1 MAEVPFRSSKLEAAA
16 AVFRRWLVPFV
27 LFDFFQHE
35 RSSGNGQFLMTTAL
49 DITYLLFEP
58 GLTLDNAPVF
68 QSQLVDRIS
77 VQTEQGVRAG
87 VVCAVK
93 DPDRFAR
100 IIQPALEASRI
111 PFLTFPDAGIR
122 SGTFRA
128 AAAMR
133 KFARTNSSRL
143 VYVRGPWAALAHRMA
158 FPVGGPGLIYD
169 FRGDSLAEAAYF
181 GGRKA
186 VRHAVLK
193 CLMRWSI
200 TRAERVY
207 CVSRPAAE
215 VIASRFG
222 RKDARVIPS
231 CVDTKRFAYDPVARV
246 RIRATIGAGP
256 ADTVLIYSGGLSKYQ
271 QIDAMLKVW
280 AVLAGEPS
288 LKFLLLTNDTPA
300 QVSCSFEVPEQ
311 IAHRVR
317 RQSVPRSEIPGY
329 LSAADVG
336 FLLREQH
343 PLNSVASPV
352 KFAEY
357 LSCGLA
363 VVSTPGIGDVS
374 DLILD
379 RRLGAIGPVENASEL
394 VRACREL
401 RAAVRAD
408 RAGYR
413 DRAIEVARSMFDWRV
428 YRDL

>member
-1 MAEVPFRSSKLEAAA
+1 
-16 AVFRRWLVPFV
+16 
-27 LFDFFQHE
+27 
-35 RSSGNGQFLMTTAL
+35 MTAAL
-49 DITYLLFEP
+49 DITYLLLEP

-77 VQTEQGVRAG
+77 VQAEQGVRAG
-87 VVCAVK
+87 VVCAVR
-93 DPDRFAR
+93 DVARFER
-100 IIQPALEASRI
+100 IVQPALEAARV
-111 PFLTFPDAGIR
+111 PFLTFPDAGIS

-133 KFARTNSSRL
+133 KFSRQQASRL
-143 VYVRGPWAALAHRMA
+143 VYVRGPWAALAHRIA
-158 FPVGGPGLIYD
+158 FPAGGPGLVYD
-169 FRGDSLAEAAYF
+169 FRGDSLAEASYF

-186 VRHAVLK
+186 VRHTALN
-193 CLMRWSI
+193 CLVRWSI

-207 CVSRPAAE
+207 CVSGPAAE
-215 VIASRFG
+215 VIATRYG
-222 RKDARVIPS
+222 RRDARVIPS
-231 CVDTKRFAYDPVARV
+231 CVDSRRFGYDAHARA
-246 RIRATIGAGP
+246 RIRAMIGAAP
-256 ADTVLIYSGGLSKYQ
+256 ADTVFVYSGGLSKYQ
-271 QIDAMLKVW
+271 QVHVMLQVW
-280 AVLAGEPS
+280 GRLGDDPS
-288 LKFLLLTNDTPA
+288 LKFLLLTNDTPTQEPA
-300 QVSCSFEVPEQ
+300 SFEVPEH
-311 IAHRVR
+311 IAHRVHR
-317 RQSVPRSEIPGY
+317 FTVPRSEIPGY

-343 PLNSVASPV
+343 PLNRVASPV

-379 RRLGAIGPVENASEL
+379 RRLGAIGPVENAAEL
-394 VRACREL
+394 GRACREL
-401 RAAVRAD
+401 QAAVRAD